1 MYAYI
6 IGTIPSFP
14 SISAS
19 WSVIGMQECIMP
31 DVTSPRGNM
40 DWKIGIAAKDRES
53 IAKETIEISDCL
65 HITCNYF
72 DVKAIV
78 VEKVWRL
85 SLGSLKVP
93 WEPFMKTSPEQKSR
107 AAWFSVTPWA
117 SVPLFAAH
125 KLIIRI

>member
-1 MYAYI
+1 MDDLL
-6 IGTIPSFP
+6 SF
-14 SISAS
+14 SGVFDENALD
-19 WSVIGMQECIMP
+19 E
-31 DVTSPRGNM
+31 VTSPRGNM

-53 IAKETIEISDCL
+53 IAKETIE
-65 HITCNYF
+65 
-72 DVKAIV
+72 
-78 VEKVWRL
+78 VWRL